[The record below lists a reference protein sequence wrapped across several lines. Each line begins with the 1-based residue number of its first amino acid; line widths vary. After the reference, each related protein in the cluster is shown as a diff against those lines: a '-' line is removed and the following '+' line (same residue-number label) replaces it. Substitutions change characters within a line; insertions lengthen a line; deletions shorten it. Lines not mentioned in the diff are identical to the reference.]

1 MSLGHK
7 LSGLNRTNW
16 ENKTDKQ
23 KIKILTRHYQN
34 LGYKIPSYLKNDS
47 ITQNRFNTALNRV
60 KQGYT
65 NKIEKNRQAKNKI
78 NINYELKN
86 TLNKFNTTVDK
97 AISKLMKLGYTEKQ
111 IDYLRGNHVMLSMRS
126 KSYFGDSKLLDKI
139 DIENLHINSA
149 KLKREMINFL
159 KNNMRIIN
167 SKDFINNLTDEK
179 KSIKFYNELVKLEAF
194 NNLKDIEKNA
204 LVNMFRELNSVQ
216 KDVAIKTHLGEF
228 RDRYENIDELEGQ
241 HLSNVFNKWSNI
253 LQSARREI

>member
-111 IDYLRGNHVMLSMRS
+111 IDYLRGNHVMLSLRS

-139 DIENLHINSA
+139 DMENLHINSTR
-149 KLKREMINFL
+149 LKREMINFL
-159 KNNMRIIN
+159 KNNMKIIN

-179 KSIKFYNELVKLEAF
+179 KSIEFYNELINLEAF
-194 NNLKDIEKNA
+194 NNLKDIEKRDLMRRFA
-204 LVNMFRELNSVQ
+204 ELNSVQ
-216 KDVAIKTHLGEF
+216 KDVSIKTHLSRFKE
-228 RDRYENIDELEGQ
+228 RYENLDALDGLYLE
-241 HLSNVFNKWSNI
+241 NTFNKWSNI
-253 LQSARREI
+253 LHMSRSEI